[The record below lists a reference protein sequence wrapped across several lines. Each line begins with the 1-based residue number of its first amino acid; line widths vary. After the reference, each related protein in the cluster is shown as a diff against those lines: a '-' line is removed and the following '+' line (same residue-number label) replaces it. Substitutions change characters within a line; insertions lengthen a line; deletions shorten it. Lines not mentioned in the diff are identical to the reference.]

1 MANELAH
8 DLMCTLWDE
17 VAETTSM
24 KMSLSKDLEVYNMGG
39 DSNDDRATSAT
50 DNANDA
56 AGGGDR
62 EYIPQEYRFETQ
74 DGIVSSDSDFQDIVD
89 RMIPVNRRKSKR
101 VLAFIDAKGLRDP
114 QRRKKVMQGFARDIA
129 NTVDLTCYQTM
140 INQSTMA
147 VVNSTA
153 FNYQAPIDAE
163 VLMLNYG
170 LGGFD
175 KNLFLSN
182 KDYAQVAKDLG
193 QNQYYGKDGVP
204 NDALTKAKLPMLATF
219 DTMRSDYLVNLPAPT
234 PAALTINGAQ
244 EHTVST
250 YDANDFYL
258 DNRSMSLLVNLS
270 TTATMPVG
278 TKFTIDGVNFLHPET
293 REDTGELLTLTV
305 IASGTGSV
313 SVQPAIVSTGPY
325 RNASAAAADTAAVT
339 VLNIA
344 ASNPSLFYTP
354 ESTVLIPGQLPVPAD
369 AANVTSIEAT
379 TEQGLPM
386 RMTYR
391 YDFHKERYEMKALIF
406 FDVQVVYPNQLG
418 MILSNQV

>member
-8 DLMCTLWDE
+8 DLMCTLWEE

-39 DSNDDRATSAT
+39 DSNLDRATNAT

-56 AGGGDR
+56 GGSDR

-74 DGIVSSDSDFQDIVD
+74 DGIVSTDGDFQDIVD
-89 RMIPVNRRKSKR
+89 RMIPVNRGKSKR

-129 NTVDLTCYQTM
+129 NAVDVTCYQTM

-147 VVNSTA
+147 VVNSGA
-153 FNYQAPIDAE
+153 FDYQRPIDAE

-170 LGGFD
+170 LGGYD

-182 KDYAQVAKDLG
+182 KDYGKVAKDLG
-193 QNQYYGKDGVP
+193 QNQYYGKEGVP
-204 NDALTKAKLPMLATF
+204 NDALTKATLPMLATF
-219 DTMRSDYLVNLPAPT
+219 DTMRSDYLIKLAAPT

-258 DNRSMSLLVNLS
+258 DNRSMNLLVNLS
-270 TTATMPVG
+270 TATTMPVG
-278 TKFTIDGVNFLHPET
+278 TKFTIDGVNFIHPET
-293 REDTGELLTLTV
+293 RVDTGELLTLTV
-305 IASGTGSV
+305 IATGAGSV
-313 SVQPAIVSTGPY
+313 KVQPAIVATGPY
-325 RNASAAAADTAAVT
+325 RNASAAAANSAAVT

-344 ASNPSLFYTP
+344 DSNPSLFYTP
-354 ESTVLIPGQLPVPAD
+354 ESTVLIPGRLPVPAD
-369 AANVTSIEAT
+369 SSNVTSIEAT